1 MKVIASLT
9 LSGTAWRSL
18 VLAAGRITVV
28 KPALCAPNTWKTTL
42 VARFWNCPKERFERS
57 EEKLV
62 SHSLLDLHS
71 SPCPGLLQQE
81 AQGRATKSHRSS
93 PAMNENCQKMS
104 KGAALEQNTPIFPQK
119 SNFDWPDQ
127 CERGGQWE
135 GWPKWWQLS
144 LLRSDHPWHQI
155 QLAVTKRGIFVK
167 SFCTYSS
174 SQVLSLVAILL

>member
-62 SHSLLDLHS
+62 SHSLLDLHLVPDS
-71 SPCPGLLQQE
+71 ANRKHKAVQRNLTGHRLQ
-81 AQGRATKSHRSS
+81 
-93 PAMNENCQKMS
+93 
-104 KGAALEQNTPIFPQK
+104 
-119 SNFDWPDQ
+119 
-127 CERGGQWE
+127 
-135 GWPKWWQLS
+135 
-144 LLRSDHPWHQI
+144 
-155 QLAVTKRGIFVK
+155 
-167 SFCTYSS
+167 
-174 SQVLSLVAILL
+174 